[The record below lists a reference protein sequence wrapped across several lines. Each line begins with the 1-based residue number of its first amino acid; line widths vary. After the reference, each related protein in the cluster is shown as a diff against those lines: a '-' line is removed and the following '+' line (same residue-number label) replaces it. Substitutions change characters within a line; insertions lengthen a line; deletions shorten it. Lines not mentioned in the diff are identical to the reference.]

1 MLKLKLG
8 ALVALVLFSGL
19 AASQSFDGRKTY
31 IIQLADEPATTYQG
45 GVVGLAATQAPPGG
59 RFDARTLP
67 SQAYISY
74 LQGQQASV
82 TATVAGAPVLVTYQV
97 VFNGFAAR
105 LTPAEVNALATN
117 ANVVRLFEDQALS
130 LDTISTPTFLGLS
143 APGGLWSQS
152 VGGALV
158 KGEDMVIGVV
168 DGGIWPE
175 NRSFADHV
183 DGAGAPTFSGGTLAY
198 GPPPATFTGGCVAG
212 EGFVPATHCNNKL
225 IGAKFYNAGFL
236 ASGRTNHWTDFNSAR
251 DSVAGPS
258 GHGGHGDHTSSTAAG
273 NSLAPVVL
281 SGIPFGP
288 ASGMAPRARVAMYK
302 VCWTFVDPTAID
314 GTGTRNSCFN
324 SDSMKAIDDA
334 VKDGVNAINYSIS
347 GGQTVNDVVE
357 QAFYRAALAGVIV
370 ATSAGNDGPA
380 NAVAHISPW
389 NTTVAASTHSR
400 ALTADVTL
408 GNAAKYSGASLNT
421 TPLASSPLIRAE
433 DGALG
438 AGNAT
443 LCFSDPV
450 AAAAAGQVVLDPVKV
465 AGKIV
470 ICTRGTNAR
479 VDKSFAVLQ
488 AGGVG
493 MIMQDNGAGL
503 VAEVHSVPSVH
514 LTTADGAAVKAYAA
528 VAGAT
533 ASISAF
539 YSSTGTA
546 APVMANFSSRG
557 PNQADSNVLKP
568 DLTAPGVDVIAAVT
582 PVLSNAQ
589 RDSVAA
595 GTLVPPGDWAS
606 YQGTSMASP
615 HVAGVS
621 LLLRQAHPT
630 WSPAAIKSALMTTAF
645 STLNDGLAGAQ
656 NGLLPW
662 AQGAGHINPNK
673 ATDPGLV
680 YDAGR
685 ADYVRYQCKVNTS
698 AVPASDCT
706 TFGTLDETYNLNL
719 PSITVGA
726 VVGNVTVTRSVTNVG
741 ASAATYTAT
750 ASVPGFTTV
759 VTPASLTL
767 GVGETRT
774 FTVKLTTTTATEGV
788 WQFGSLVWSDGV
800 HTVRTPVQARIGKAI
815 TAPAGLTG
823 NTTSGSRLITV
834 KTGFAGRMTSAKGGL
849 KEVTLLPAVQLSPG
863 QLSSTALKAVCTT
876 GVDTASVKVHNIAIL
891 ANTVVTR
898 FSLRDADTGNPGV
911 DDFDMMILAP
921 DGTSIYS
928 GNFPSNEF
936 VQIASPAA
944 GAYKVCV
951 TAYDTG
957 ANAPSTYAMSQW
969 IVTTADTGGNFN
981 ALLPSTVYAGG
992 TATVGLSWSGLALGK
1007 RYLGAVQFKDLGGVV
1022 QATTVLRVETNGGLP
1037 VTDVPVAVSAGK

>member
-1 MLKLKLG
+1 
-8 ALVALVLFSGL
+8 
-19 AASQSFDGRKTY
+19 
-31 IIQLADEPATTYQG
+31 
-45 GVVGLAATQAPPGG
+45 
-59 RFDARTLP
+59 
-67 SQAYISY
+67 
-74 LQGQQASV
+74 
-82 TATVAGAPVLVTYQV
+82 
-97 VFNGFAAR
+97 
-105 LTPAEVNALATN
+105 
-117 ANVVRLFEDQALS
+117 
-130 LDTISTPTFLGLS
+130 
-143 APGGLWSQS
+143 
-152 VGGALV
+152 
-158 KGEDMVIGVV
+158 
-168 DGGIWPE
+168 
-175 NRSFADHV
+175 
-183 DGAGAPTFSGGTLAY
+183 
-198 GPPPATFTGGCVAG
+198 
-212 EGFVPATHCNNKL
+212 
-225 IGAKFYNAGFL
+225 
-236 ASGRTNHWTDFNSAR
+236 
-251 DSVAGPS
+251 
-258 GHGGHGDHTSSTAAG
+258 
-273 NSLAPVVL
+273 
-281 SGIPFGP
+281 
-288 ASGMAPRARVAMYK
+288 
-302 VCWTFVDPTAID
+302 
-314 GTGTRNSCFN
+314 
-324 SDSMKAIDDA
+324 
-334 VKDGVNAINYSIS
+334 
-347 GGQTVNDVVE
+347 
-357 QAFYRAALAGVIV
+357 
-370 ATSAGNDGPA
+370 
-380 NAVAHISPW
+380 
-389 NTTVAASTHSR
+389 
-400 ALTADVTL
+400 
-408 GNAAKYSGASLNT
+408 
-421 TPLASSPLIRAE
+421 
-433 DGALG
+433 
-438 AGNAT
+438 
-443 LCFSDPV
+443 
-450 AAAAAGQVVLDPVKV
+450 
-465 AGKIV
+465 
-470 ICTRGTNAR
+470 
-479 VDKSFAVLQ
+479 
-488 AGGVG
+488 
-493 MIMQDNGAGL
+493 
-503 VAEVHSVPSVH
+503 VHR
-514 LTTADGAAVKAYAA
+514 TTADGAAVKAYAA